1 VGAKFEVRRELLAAP
16 GASPGRLGVKEIGLK
31 AALFVEH
38 PAAPV
43 AFQKRL
49 PAFDGNQG
57 NEEKAEIVIQPFPP
71 RRRQAAVRA
80 GPGLVVDLD
89 FLRLHSADEDEGA
102 PLLKSPEF
110 PMETFRQNR

>member
-1 VGAKFEVRRELLAAP
+1 MGTKFEVRRELLAASGTP
-16 GASPGRLGVKEIGLK
+16 SGRFGMKEIGLR
-31 AALFVEH
+31 AAPFVEH

-49 PAFDGNQG
+49 SPFDGNQG
-57 NEEKAEIVIQPFPP
+57 NEEKADIVIQPFPP

-89 FLRLHSADEDEGA
+89 FLRLHSANEDEG
-102 PLLKSPEF
+102 PPPPGF
-110 PMETFRQNR
+110 PMESFRQNR